1 MKQVILIHGSPD
13 EKEFYD
19 PSVASPSNCHW
30 FPWIQKQLALHD
42 ILCES
47 PEFPQP
53 FDPVYES
60 WVEVFE
66 QYDIN
71 EETVL
76 VGHSCGGGFLLRYL
90 SEHPNVAPKRV
101 ILVAPWLDPERELS
115 TSFFD
120 FVIDVELPTRTDLQV
135 FVSSDDEDYILTSC
149 ERIRQVLPN
158 VTYHE
163 FIDREHFCTPEFPE
177 LLETIEK

>member
-1 MKQVILIHGSPD
+1 MKQVILIHGSLD

-19 PSVASPSNCHW
+19 PSVPSPSNCHW
-30 FPWIQKQLALHD
+30 FPWIQKQLALQD
-42 ILCES
+42 ILSQS

-66 QYDIN
+66 QYDVN

-76 VGHSCGGGFLLRYL
+76 VGHSCGAGFLLRYL
-90 SEHPNVAPKRV
+90 SEHPNIAPKRV

-120 FVIDVELPTRTDLQV
+120 FVIDVELVTRTDLHV

-158 VTYHE
+158 ATYHE
-163 FIDREHFCTPEFPE
+163 FTDKEHFCIPEFPE
-177 LLETIEK
+177 LLEGIQK